1 MKRYET
7 RGSIA
12 GNVIDCF
19 DTIEEAK
26 EAIKRYEDEDSK
38 DGYFESDFYEIYD
51 NVKEEIIE
59 L

>member
-7 RGSIA
+7 RDSIA
-12 GNVIDCF
+12 GNVIEWF

-38 DGYFESDFYEIYD
+38 DSYFEMDFYEIYD
-51 NVKEEIIE
+51 NVKEEIIK